1 MSFVFP
7 FFFPLTKEAYY
18 ISSAYFQSHILT
30 SQISPSKLLAKF
42 HGFNAKSEF
51 SGWHVMRNTKSA
63 HMFWNV
69 QSFLPTV
76 PELSKN
82 RIKFEFSIINKISNF
97 DIILVFWP
105 SDCSD
110 KYQRVLMKT
119 PESESQA
126 NTNGTRV
133 GRHHLLWILLN
144 KKKGGGIRS
153 IIQSPKV

>member
-1 MSFVFP
+1 MSFLFP
-7 FFFPLTKEAYY
+7 FFFLPIEAYY
-18 ISSAYFQSHILT
+18 ISSAYFQSDILT

-51 SGWHVMRNTKSA
+51 SSWHLMRNPKSA
-63 HMFWNV
+63 HMSWNV

-82 RIKFEFSIINKISNF
+82 FEFSILNNISNF

-110 KYQRVLMKT
+110 KY
-119 PESESQA
+119 
-126 NTNGTRV
+126 
-133 GRHHLLWILLN
+133 
-144 KKKGGGIRS
+144 
-153 IIQSPKV
+153 